1 MPIDTTQGEFFTV
14 KKITD
19 CLNVT
24 ERTICRL
31 AAQKQLPIYKL
42 GANLQFSRQDVDGW
56 IKKQPHVF
64 LALDGGK
71 NGAL

>member
-1 MPIDTTQGEFFTV
+1 MPIDTTQGEIFTI

-19 CLNVT
+19 YLNVT
-24 ERTICRL
+24 ERTIYRL
-31 AAQKQLPIYKL
+31 ATEKQLPIYKL
-42 GANLQFSRQDVDGW
+42 GANLQFSRQDVDRW